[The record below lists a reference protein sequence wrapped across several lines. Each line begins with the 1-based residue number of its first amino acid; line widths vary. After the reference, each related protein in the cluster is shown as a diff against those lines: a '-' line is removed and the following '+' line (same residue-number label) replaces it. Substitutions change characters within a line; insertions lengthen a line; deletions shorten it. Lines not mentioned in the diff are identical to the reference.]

1 MAIGWEPP
9 EDGGARTRDGSD
21 RVGRRL
27 LLFAS
32 WLSFAPGIYSVIAPF
47 ALLLPSHAFDPDWPP
62 HARFHVTWGAGKLL
76 AIGIN
81 QLILSHFGL
90 RRGLRWS
97 WFALASNLTFG
108 GLVVIPASRF
118 HHGSLAPAHSPDR
131 STKLGALT
139 LLLGF
144 LGLAISAGP
153 LFGRHSRP
161 DGGSPRPGPLRR

>member
-1 MAIGWEPP
+1 M
-9 EDGGARTRDGSD
+9 TRRSTSAGSSRD
-21 RVGRRL
+21 AERRL
-27 LLFAS
+27 RLAS
-32 WLSFAPGIYSVIAPF
+32 WLCMAPGLFSVIAPF
-47 ALLLPSHAFDPDWPP
+47 ALLLPSHSFDPDWPD

-76 AIGIN
+76 AVGLN
-81 QLILSHFGL
+81 LFLLSTFGL

-118 HHGSLAPAHSPDR
+118 HHGPLAPAHSHDR

-139 LLLGF
+139 LLLGL